1 MMSDYE
7 YYEGVCPYT
16 HRHCDKWNCDEC
28 DEPEVTDNE

>member
-16 HRHCDKWNCDEC
+16 HRHCDKWLCDDCE
-28 DEPEVTDNE
+28 ET